1 MASQEEF
8 LEYVA
13 ELDKVNAEEAGQLLQ
28 AQAGDNLFIARE
40 TCPYCRK
47 FINRLMKVVKEKDLT
62 VHFLHAQPADEQ
74 EAQAVQALRDQYG
87 VPTVPAL
94 LYAGQDG
101 VDVVCDSSLSPEAI
115 IEFVHA

>member
-1 MASQEEF
+1 MASQQEF
-8 LEYVA
+8 LDYVA
-13 ELDKVNAEEAGQLLQ
+13 ELDNVTAEKAGQLLEEKDG
-28 AQAGDNLFIARE
+28 AIVFIARE

-47 FINRLMKVVKEKDLT
+47 FISRLMKVVKEKDLT
-62 VHFLHAQPADEQ
+62 VHFLHSQPQDAQEG
-74 EAQAVQALRDQYG
+74 QAVQALRDQYD

-101 VDVVCDSSLSPEAI
+101 VQVVCDSSLSPEEI